1 MPVLVLAVG
10 LPTTGVA
17 DNGPFT
23 FETVV
28 ERARELAVEGFAE
41 PRRDLPPPL
50 ESLNYDRYRDIR
62 FRPERALWHGERLF
76 EVQFFH
82 LGFLYRERV
91 GIHVVEGDKVRELSY
106 SGDMFTF
113 GPQAPRDPLPE
124 DLGLAGFRLH
134 FPLHGPG
141 YKDEVAVFLGAS
153 YFRVLGRDQHY
164 GASVRGLAIDTAMP
178 RGEEFPRFRD
188 FWLVTPE
195 PEATSLSVYALLD
208 SPRYAGAYAF
218 DITPGTETTVQVRA
232 ALFPRA
238 EVEKLGLAPLTSM
251 YLFGERTTR
260 RFDDYRPAVHDS
272 DGLLIHTG
280 VGEWIWRPLD
290 NPAQL
295 QVTAFLDENPRGF
308 GLMQRART
316 FDRYL
321 DLESAY
327 ERRPSIW
334 IEPDGDWGKGAVEL
348 VEIPS
353 DQEVNDNIV
362 AYWRPETVPKA
373 GERLDLAYRLTA
385 RLVEPAGPPLGRTVR
400 TLIGSAAIPGSEHS
414 PPPEMRRFVIDFEG
428 GDLAF
433 LAAAE
438 PLEAKLAHSTG
449 EMSELTVRKIPET
462 GGWRATFRLLPKGR
476 EPADLSLF
484 LEHRGRRVSETWK
497 YLWRP

>member
-1 MPVLVLAVG
+1 MALVVG
-10 LPTTGVA
+10 FPTSGGA
-17 DNGPFT
+17 ENGPFG

-28 ERARELAVEGFAE
+28 ERARELAATGYEE
-41 PRRDLPPPL
+41 PRRNLPPPL

-62 FRPERALWHGERLF
+62 FRPDRALWHGERLF

-82 LGFLYRERV
+82 LGFLYREPV
-91 GIHVVEGDKVRELSY
+91 GIHVVEDGQTRQLSY
-106 SGDMFTF
+106 SQDMFTF

-124 DLGLAGFRLH
+124 ALGFAGFRVH

-188 FWLVTPE
+188 FWLMTPE
-195 PEATSLSVYALLD
+195 PEATTLTLYALLD

-218 DITPGTETTVQVRA
+218 VINPGTETTIAVRA

-238 EVEKLGLAPLTSM
+238 RVGKLGLAPLTSM
-251 YLFGERTTR
+251 YLFGERTAR

-280 VGEWIWRPLD
+280 AGEWIWRPLD

-308 GLMQRART
+308 GLMQRARA

-327 ERRPSIW
+327 ERRPSVW
-334 IEPDGDWGKGAVEL
+334 VEPDGDWGKGAVEL

-353 DQEVNDNIV
+353 DEEVNDNIV
-362 AYWRPETVPKA
+362 AYWRPDAVPNA
-373 GERLDLAYRLTA
+373 DDRMDLAYTLTA
-385 RLVEPAGPPLGRTVR
+385 RLVEPVRPPLGRTVR

-414 PPPEMRRFVIDFEG
+414 PPAEMRRFVVDFEG
-428 GDLAF
+428 GDLPF
-433 LAAAE
+433 LSAGE
-438 PLEAKLAHSTG
+438 PVEARLANSAG
-449 EMSELTVRKIPET
+449 EVSEVTARKIPDT
-462 GGWRATFRLLPKGR
+462 GGWRVSFRLLPKGGDT
-476 EPADLSLF
+476 ADLSLF